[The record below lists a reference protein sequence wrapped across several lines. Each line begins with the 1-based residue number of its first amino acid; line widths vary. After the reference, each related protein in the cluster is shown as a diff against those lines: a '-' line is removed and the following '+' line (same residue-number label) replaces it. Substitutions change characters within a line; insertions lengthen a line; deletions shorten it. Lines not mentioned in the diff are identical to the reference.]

1 MQLKA
6 KINGSKEIYLPGKKG
21 KVSSTAMLNNLLTNS
36 ENAWMTNEK
45 HFTETNSWFLS
56 NNQAE

>member
-1 MQLKA
+1 VELSGLNKLKYIYHMQLKA

-36 ENAWMTNEK
+36 ENA
-45 HFTETNSWFLS
+45 
-56 NNQAE
+56 